1 MVDSKIRVVLTPLR
15 DVPESGAEA
24 ERKRSQNGLQSQ
36 TTVDPDPSPGS
47 DRAPK
52 AGRNEPSR
60 PDQNLLTS
68 LPKTRVFSQSN
79 RTRILF
85 FALTSLVR
93 YTDLQNNQ
101 VAYP

>member
-1 MVDSKIRVVLTPLR
+1 MVDSKIRVVLTALR

-36 TTVDPDPSPGS
+36 TTVDPDPRS

-60 PDQNLLTS
+60 PHQNLLTS